1 MAALEARH
9 LASLTFPEVSRALRA
24 LSSAYVERRGKLAEG
39 AALDGAGKRAAFAL
53 YYGPLH
59 FLLVQAVASALNA
72 SSGASPSLVDL
83 GCGTGAAGA
92 AWAASH
98 ERPPQVI
105 GIDRNAWALGEADW
119 TYRQFGLRGRTR
131 QGDATKAALPSG
143 PLDVLAAFT
152 LNELPDA
159 ARSTLLDQLI
169 ERTSRGGRLLI
180 LEPLAKGITPWWGA
194 ARERILTAGG
204 RDDEWRF
211 RLPLP
216 PIVTKLDRA
225 IRLNHTELRGK
236 SLFLAVATRD

>member
-1 MAALEARH
+1 M
-9 LASLTFPEVSRALRA
+9 
-24 LSSAYVERRGKLAEG
+24 
-39 AALDGAGKRAAFAL
+39 
-53 YYGPLH
+53 
-59 FLLVQAVASALNA
+59 
-72 SSGASPSLVDL
+72 
-83 GCGTGAAGA
+83 
-92 AWAASH
+92 
-98 ERPPQVI
+98 
-105 GIDRNAWALGEADW
+105 
-119 TYRQFGLRGRTR
+119 
-131 QGDATKAALPSG
+131 
-143 PLDVLAAFT
+143 LAAFT